1 MKYLTADV
9 AKAVKNFMNA
19 QEYNGFVIHC
29 PQKEQAEA
37 LLSAL
42 HFLGCSR
49 WEEAKP
55 IISEDGVMTLNWKYK
70 DKTCYRF
77 FIDSFELYSAQKSFY
92 EKKKFFIYT
101 FDELTSQYG
110 EKTEQ
115 QEGTTLSLNADAE
128 KTTADTSAPLASVP
142 TPEAVTSE
150 SGQILTEEKF
160 SKLYQETNEFNEQY
174 PKTENASPIG
184 TTEQEQQAEFPLLKM
199 LNLHVNEPFFIQC
212 DKILLF
218 YPKTLYR
225 FNKNC
230 TREYLADVA
239 NDVWVPCSKEEELN
253 YLVNHP
259 EIIQK
264 ADGHHGAS

>member
-1 MKYLTADV
+1 MKYLTVDV

-19 QEYNGFVIHC
+19 QEYNGFAIHC

-49 WEEAKP
+49 WEETKP
-55 IISEDGVMTLNWKYK
+55 IISKDGVMTLNWKYK
-70 DKTCYRF
+70 EKTCYRF

-101 FDELTSQYG
+101 FDELMSQYG

-115 QEGTTLSLNADAE
+115 QEDATQNVNTDTE
-128 KTTADTSAPLASVP
+128 KTTTDTPDASASAP
-142 TPEAVTSE
+142 TPEVTASE
-150 SGQILTEEKF
+150 SGKILTEEEF
-160 SKLYQETNEFNEQY
+160 SKLHQETNGFNEQY
-174 PKTENASPIG
+174 PKTENASPMG
-184 TTEQEQQAEFPLLKM
+184 TTEQEQQTEFPLLKM
-199 LNLHVNEPFFIQC
+199 LNLRVNEPFFIQC

-239 NDVWVPCSKEEELN
+239 NNVWVPCSKEEELN

-259 EIIQK
+259 EIMQK
-264 ADGHHGAS
+264 ADGYYGAN